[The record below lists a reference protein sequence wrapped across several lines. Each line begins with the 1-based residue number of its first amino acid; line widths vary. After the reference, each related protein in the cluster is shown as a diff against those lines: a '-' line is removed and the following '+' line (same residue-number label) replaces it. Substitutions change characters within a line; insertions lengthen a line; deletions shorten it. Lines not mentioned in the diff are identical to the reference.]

1 MTRFS
6 AKPSIVWYILDTLA
20 RVSQWVR
27 CNIARSRWRG
37 AKHATTT
44 INPTL
49 NESVFKVSD
58 GFQSN
63 EVERLAFNNVQQ
75 PLEQRKQFI
84 IILRDCF
91 CQIRKPAWRWTLE
104 PCLLAPCRL
113 RMQKA
118 LHWCTDAENGIFF
131 QRCYLSVVR
140 FRSSFFP
147 KFLMWNKEK

>member
-1 MTRFS
+1 MFD
-6 AKPSIVWYILDTLA
+6 ILDTLA

-63 EVERLAFNNVQQ
+63 EVEMDWPVGLQQCSTTFRTKKTIYHNFEKLFLPDSKASLA
-75 PLEQRKQFI
+75 L
-84 IILRDCF
+84 
-91 CQIRKPAWRWTLE
+91 
-104 PCLLAPCRL
+104 
-113 RMQKA
+113 
-118 LHWCTDAENGIFF
+118 DAEAMFTGPLPIADAESSALVHGCRKRYLLPAMLLVCCQVSIF
-131 QRCYLSVVR
+131 V
-140 FRSSFFP
+140 FP
-147 KFLMWNKEK
+147 KVLNVK